1 MTGVL
6 PGFPPRHGEKG
17 MAVMECV
24 RAAVIGCG
32 GMGSLHTH
40 NSRFIRELDVV
51 AFVDRTDHR
60 AGKLYADAPAGEYWT
75 TTLDRVLEDAS
86 IDAVL
91 IATGWRN
98 RAHVNIAVAAAQAGK
113 HIFIEKP
120 MAADPAECDEMVA
133 AVQASGVIL
142 MADYCLRYA
151 PLVRKAVEIVEVPQ
165 LSVVQCM
172 DEAGASL
179 IDNGSH
185 LVDLACWIN
194 GGRPSKVAAVGA
206 RLTDTLESTRYG
218 IDQLIA
224 SLTFPNGAIAS
235 IVLGGLGV
243 NPHVSKF
250 SVQLFGDGVGATLID
265 RFRVLKLW
273 GCELEEIRY
282 QVDTLSRGRHGY
294 MGHYEALQAF
304 AKCLRDGA
312 SSPIS
317 PEENRLAI
325 DVIFASFEAARTGTV
340 VTMS

>member
-1 MTGVL
+1 
-6 PGFPPRHGEKG
+6 
-17 MAVMECV
+17 MERI
-24 RAAVIGCG
+24 RAAVVGCG

-51 AFVDRTDHR
+51 AFVDRTEHR

-75 TTLDRVLEDAS
+75 TGLDRVLEDAS

-98 RAHVNIAVAAAQAGK
+98 RAHVNIAVAAANAGK

-120 MAADPAECDEMVA
+120 MAADPAECDEMVE
-133 AVQASGVIL
+133 AVRTTGVTL

-151 PLVRKAVEIVEVPQ
+151 PLVRKALEIVETPR

-172 DEAGASL
+172 DEAGTSL
-179 IDNGSH
+179 IDNGCH
-185 LVDLACWIN
+185 LVDLACWVN
-194 GGRPSKVAAVGA
+194 GGHPERIGAVGA
-206 RLTDTLESTRYG
+206 RYTDTLESTQYG
-218 IDQLIA
+218 IDQLIS

-250 SVQLFGDGVGATLID
+250 SVQLFGEGIGATLVD
-265 RFRVLKLW
+265 RFRCLKLW

-282 QVDTLSRGRHGY
+282 QVDTVSRGRHGY

-304 AKCLRDGA
+304 AQCVRDGA
-312 SSPIS
+312 ASPIP
-317 PEENRLAI
+317 PEEARMAI
-325 DVIFASFEAARTGTV
+325 DVIFASFEAARSGSV
-340 VTMS
+340 VVMS